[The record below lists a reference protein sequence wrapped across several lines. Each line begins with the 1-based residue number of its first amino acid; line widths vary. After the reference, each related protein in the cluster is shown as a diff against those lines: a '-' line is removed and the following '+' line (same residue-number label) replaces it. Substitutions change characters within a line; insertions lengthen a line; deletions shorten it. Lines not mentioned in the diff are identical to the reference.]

1 MQLRSARLCL
11 DCDEVHDAQ
20 QCPQCASETF
30 AFITRWVPVPDR
42 PQPTS
47 ERPAGQLAKPRTR
60 TPEASSPEALGAYR
74 EMLNPGDR
82 GGKWKTIRRGA
93 VGLALFGIAGWMWRN
108 NNRPEG
114 EAADQARDDET
125 VDQQRP

>member
-42 PQPTS
+42 PDRPQKRARGS
-47 ERPAGQLAKPRTR
+47 EP
-60 TPEASSPEALGAYR
+60 SSPEALGAYR
-74 EMLNPGDR
+74 EMLQPEQQN
-82 GGKWKTIRRGA
+82 GGTWRTIRRGA
-93 VGLALFGIAGWMWRN
+93 MGLAIFGLAGWIWRQ
-108 NNRPEG
+108 NNRSS
-114 EAADQARDDET
+114 ADDALTTDDET
-125 VDQQRP
+125 RNQPRT

>member
-42 PQPTS
+42 PD
-47 ERPAGQLAKPRTR
+47 RPPQRPRAL
-60 TPEASSPEALGAYR
+60 EVASPDALGAYR
-74 EMLNPGDR
+74 EMLNPGEQR
-82 GGKWKTIRRGA
+82 GGTWRTVRRGA
-93 VGLALFGIAGWMWRN
+93 VGLALFGIAGWIWRQ
-108 NNRPEG
+108 NNRQGSEPG
-114 EAADQARDDET
+114 RATDDEPSN
-125 VDQQRP
+125 QQRT

>member
-42 PQPTS
+42 PET
-47 ERPAGQLAKPRTR
+47 RPQSLET
-60 TPEASSPEALGAYR
+60 SSPDALGAYR
-74 EMLNPGDR
+74 EMLHPDQKP
-82 GGKWKTIRRGA
+82 GGKWRTIRRGA
-93 VGLALFGIAGWMWRN
+93 VGLALFGLAGWIWRQS
-108 NNRPEG
+108 NRPSNDG
-114 EAADQARDDET
+114 DQDTDDET
-125 VDQQRP
+125 SNQQRT

>member
-42 PQPTS
+42 PDRPQP
-47 ERPAGQLAKPRTR
+47 RPRPL
-60 TPEASSPEALGAYR
+60 EVSSPETLGAYR
-74 EMLNPGDR
+74 EMLRPEEKSD
-82 GGKWKTIRRGA
+82 GKWRTIRRGA
-93 VGLALFGIAGWMWRN
+93 VGLALFGIASWIWRH
-108 NNRPEG
+108 NNRAG
-114 EAADQARDDET
+114 DEAGRTSDDET
-125 VDQQRP
+125 TNQQRP

>member
-42 PQPTS
+42 PDRPVKRSRAQEVTS
-47 ERPAGQLAKPRTR
+47 PD
-60 TPEASSPEALGAYR
+60 ALGAYR
-74 EMLNPGDR
+74 EMLLPQEPPS
-82 GGKWKTIRRGA
+82 GKWRTVRRGA
-93 VGLALFGIAGWMWRN
+93 MGLALFGIAGWLWRH
-108 NNRPEG
+108 NRKLSG
-114 EAADQARDDET
+114 EAEGTDEEPT
-125 VDQQRP
+125 DRRGT